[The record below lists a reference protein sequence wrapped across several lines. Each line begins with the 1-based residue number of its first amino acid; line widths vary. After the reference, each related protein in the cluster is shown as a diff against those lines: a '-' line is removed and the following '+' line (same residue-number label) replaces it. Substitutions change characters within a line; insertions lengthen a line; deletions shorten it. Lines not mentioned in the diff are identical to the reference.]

1 MFAKVEKKVS
11 HLREKRG
18 THYEDII
25 NHDELNQAMSQG
37 NKNIFESSL
46 NVSKKQKQR
55 QQLFLE
61 TQLKQNI
68 FFFGRSENRNDVAL
82 SRNKQTPER
91 FFREE

>member
-1 MFAKVEKKVS
+1 
-11 HLREKRG
+11 
-18 THYEDII
+18 
-25 NHDELNQAMSQG
+25 MSQG
-37 NKNIFESSL
+37 TKNIFGSSL

-82 SRNKQTPER
+82 SRNKQTQER
-91 FFREE
+91 FFKEEEKKIYQCECE